1 MTNAPEPPKLFIS
14 YSWTS
19 PQHKQWVLEL
29 AKKLRSS
36 GVDVILE
43 KWNLKEG
50 QDTITF
56 MEGMVTD
63 PTIDKV
69 LIVVGKDYTEKA
81 NARESKVGTEAQ
93 IISKEI
99 YENKGQEKFV
109 ALVLDKDENGKP
121 YLPLYFQSRI
131 YIDFSEPQ
139 NHEKEFEKLLR
150 WIFDKPLYVKPD
162 DSLSEYDEERQRNMD
177 IMVEWFHENFEDP
190 QNSLSYDKDDE
201 YGYVWLRGG
210 PCDASDELQENF
222 PNEDYDIIEAAVE
235 KIEDGGTLVWSPIN
249 GPEEHDDE
257 LLIND
262 SQIEI
267 DNALKILVNNAPK
280 KKTAP
285 AFAFGDNNQ
294 LYITDP
300 PDNQPV
306 DSQDDLL
313 SGLRM
318 IVDDLLQSL
327 RGANFHQDMIPIIEK
342 YKEAILGDEISISQL
357 YWCGIRLDN
366 VVQVIKRGI
375 EAKEQPSL
383 SLKTESNL
391 NSVLELHG
399 TYIMLNTEGQRL
411 LQATASYNQSHKQKE
426 EVKQASKQ
434 LADNITNNAVLFD
447 KKTRE
452 YFNAVL
458 MDIGQG
464 QHPERS
470 NQSAGNTLTNFVY
483 SILVVGGTATIMQT
497 IGGAVTASVPGSLIS
512 TLTTDAIN
520 SFWYFLINNAFLLQ
534 IIAPSLAG
542 EQSWLV
548 SAAHLLERIRRAIKS
563 D

>member
-1 MTNAPEPPKLFIS
+1 MLQVIGKIRIQHADTGVIYEIDGHLIYLKATERKITSGGVEIKYSADVNHPQLGHVSFGVWKDLIRTNKYNSKKYYYSIGRHKLLEDANINFTDFLEESDEYRQERINS
-14 YSWTS
+14 LTAWFHKNYRDLDEGGLYYENREGGYHGDIRDASEELQGNFPDVPYNIIEIAVEEIESGGNTQWTPAYYSEES
-19 PQHKQWVLEL
+19 
-29 AKKLRSS
+29 
-36 GVDVILE
+36 
-43 KWNLKEG
+43 LKEI
-50 QDTITF
+50 DDALKTL
-56 MEGMVTD
+56 
-63 PTIDKV
+63 IDK
-69 LIVVGKDYTEKA
+69 
-81 NARESKVGTEAQ
+81 
-93 IISKEI
+93 
-99 YENKGQEKFV
+99 
-109 ALVLDKDENGKP
+109 
-121 YLPLYFQSRI
+121 
-131 YIDFSEPQ
+131 
-139 NHEKEFEKLLR
+139 
-150 WIFDKPLYVKPD
+150 
-162 DSLSEYDEERQRNMD
+162 
-177 IMVEWFHENFEDP
+177 
-190 QNSLSYDKDDE
+190 
-201 YGYVWLRGG
+201 
-210 PCDASDELQENF
+210 
-222 PNEDYDIIEAAVE
+222 
-235 KIEDGGTLVWSPIN
+235 
-249 GPEEHDDE
+249 
-257 LLIND
+257 
-262 SQIEI
+262 
-267 DNALKILVNNAPK
+267 APK
-280 KKTAP
+280 PKTAP
-285 AFAFGDNNQ
+285 AFALDDNNL

-306 DSQDDLL
+306 DNQDDLL

-366 VVQVIKRGI
+366 VVQAIKRGI

-399 TYIMLNTEGQRL
+399 TYIMLNAEGQRL

-483 SILVVGGTATIMQT
+483 SILIVGGTATIMQT

-520 SFWYFLINNAFLLQ
+520 SFWYFLINNASLLQ

-542 EQSWLV
+542 EQSWLA
-548 SAAHLLERIRRAIKS
+548 SAAHLLERIRRAIRR